1 MDPMPPQTLFLHL
14 DCRHYRGDRPCKL
27 LRLCEG
33 CHSYE
38 PMGRRILIVKL
49 AALGDVVRTACLIP
63 GLRESPDPPHVTWLT
78 SRAAKPL
85 VERMPGVDR
94 VLEFNVDTL
103 AHLELERFSTI
114 ISLDK
119 EPAPASVAM
128 RVQAEKKLGIGLS
141 RYGSVFPLN
150 DEAHYYFRL
159 GLDNDE
165 KFFKNRKSYPELIY
179 DALGMD
185 WRGQPYTIV
194 PTGADRRRAAEL
206 FSAAGLEPDRKLIG
220 INPGAGNVFAHK
232 AWREDGWVEVIDQ
245 LGRRRPEF
253 VIALLG
259 GPDEAALMARIKDT
273 AKTPV
278 LIPGS
283 QYDLGTFAALIE
295 RCTVVASGDTL
306 AMHLAIATGRRSVA
320 IFGPTC
326 QQEIEMYGRGIKVA
340 TPIGCAPCYK
350 RACDKSP
357 HCQDLIPAGQV
368 LDAILNMMNDAAA
381 RA

>member
-1 MDPMPPQTLFLHL
+1 MDPMSPQTLFLHL

-27 LRLCEG
+27 LQLCEG
-33 CHSYE
+33 CYNYE
-38 PMGRRILIVKL
+38 PMGRRILIIKL
-49 AALGDVVRTACLIP
+49 GALGDVVRTACLLP
-63 GLRESPDPPHVTWLT
+63 VLRESSDPPFITWLT
-78 SRAAKPL
+78 SRAARPL

-94 VLEFNVDTL
+94 VLEFNSDTL
-103 AHLELERFSTI
+103 AHLELEHFTTV

-119 EPAPASVAM
+119 EPAPAALAM

-141 RYGSVFPLN
+141 RYGTVFPLN

-165 KFFKNRKSYPELIY
+165 KFFRNQKSYPELIY

-185 WRGQPYTIV
+185 WRGQGYTIL
-194 PTGADRRRAAEL
+194 PTETDRRRAADLLTET
-206 FSAAGLEPDRKLIG
+206 GLESDRKLIG
-220 INPGAGNVFAHK
+220 INPGAGHVFAHK
-232 AWREDGWVEVIDQ
+232 AWREDGWIEVIDQ
-245 LGRRRPEF
+245 LGRRKPEF
-253 VIALLG
+253 AIALLG
-259 GPDEAALMARIKDT
+259 GPDEADLMMRIKAA

-278 LIPGS
+278 LIPGTH
-283 QYDLGTFAALIE
+283 YELGTFAALIE

-326 QQEIEMYGRGIKVA
+326 QQEIEMFGRGIKIV

-357 HCQDLIPAGQV
+357 ACQDLIPAAQV
-368 LDAILNMMNDAAA
+368 LDAIVKMMNDE
-381 RA
+381 